1 MDLGVLTPSQR
12 TRAAAGFSLELSF
25 GNTMTPSAIIKS
37 VVKKNHVITVSQE
50 RILSVIGEGLTDANH
65 FTRSHRLIRL
75 LLRTEIDQQSI
86 EMRQRLDTIVHA
98 CERQIPIEQREA
110 ESTRLTDDIRA
121 ILIRANYVEL
131 SEKDLQT
138 AFTTQSLIRLNIQI
152 NRKLWNRSV
161 IFARGRHL
169 TSQTVSAWF
178 GLRKKTIQIEVFD
191 RLFFYVEHQP
201 KPRAR
206 QKSDT
211 ANQPP
216 SFYVR
221 LFENIPVA
229 DMEML
234 FPNCAVG
241 MRNLDKCI
249 MFGPAIFA
257 VIGIS
262 AVIRASWLALYGS
275 ARWQLGID
283 TAPPDVPGGALAAIG
298 GGLVALIIWGDTQF
312 SRYQKMRLKYLKIL
326 ADMILY
332 RMLDRDMGAAARV
345 LDEASEEESKEA
357 ILGYRF
363 LLDGPSTADALDAK
377 IESWLQTQF
386 QVEVDFEVNDALA
399 KLHRLGIASCSNG
412 VWTAKSPSALI
423 PHLLTQWNALAE

>member
-1 MDLGVLTPSQR
+1 
-12 TRAAAGFSLELSF
+12 
-25 GNTMTPSAIIKS
+25 MTPSAIIKS

-50 RILSVIGEGLTDANH
+50 RILGVISQGLADTTDFA
-65 FTRSHRLIRL
+65 RSLRLIRL

-86 EMRQRLDTIVHA
+86 DIRQRLDTIVHA
-98 CERQIPIEQREA
+98 CKLEIPIEQRDA
-110 ESTRLTDDIRA
+110 QSTRLTNDIRA
-121 ILIRANYVEL
+121 ILIRANYVQLAEEEL
-131 SEKDLQT
+131 ET
-138 AFTTQSLIRLNIQI
+138 ALTTQSLIRLNIRI

-161 IFARGRHL
+161 IFVRGKH
-169 TSQTVSAWF
+169 TSSQTIRTWF

-191 RLFFYVEHQP
+191 RLFLYVEHRP
-201 KPRAR
+201 KPSPR
-206 QKSDT
+206 QKPN
-211 ANQPP
+211 AVKEPP

-234 FPNCAVG
+234 FPNCSVG

-283 TAPPDVPGGALAAIG
+283 TAPPDIPGGALAAIG
-298 GGLVALIIWGDTQF
+298 GGMIALIIWGYTQF
-312 SRYQKMRLKYLKIL
+312 SRYQKMRLKYLNIL
-326 ADMILY
+326 SDMILY
-332 RMLDRDMGAAARV
+332 RMLDRDMGAAARI

-386 QVEVDFEVNDALA
+386 QVEIDFEVDDALA
-399 KLHRLGIASCSNG
+399 KLDRLGIASCSNG

>member
-1 MDLGVLTPSQR
+1 M
-12 TRAAAGFSLELSF
+12 
-25 GNTMTPSAIIKS
+25 
-37 VVKKNHVITVSQE
+37 
-50 RILSVIGEGLTDANH
+50 IGEGLTDASH
-65 FTRSHRLIRL
+65 FTRSLRLIRL

-86 EMRQRLDTIVHA
+86 AIRQWLDTIVHA

-110 ESTRLTDDIRA
+110 ESTRLTNDIRA
-121 ILIRANYVEL
+121 IRIRANYVQLADEDI
-131 SEKDLQT
+131 ET
-138 AFTTQSLIRLNIQI
+138 ALTTQSLIRLNIRI
-152 NRKLWNRSV
+152 IRNLWNRSV
-161 IFARGRHL
+161 IFARGKHF

-191 RLFFYVEHQP
+191 RLFIYVEHQP
-201 KPRAR
+201 KPSAR
-206 QKSDT
+206 QKPN
-211 ANQPP
+211 AAKEPP

-262 AVIRASWLALYGS
+262 AVIRASWLALYS
-275 ARWQLGID
+275 CARWQLGID
-283 TAPPDVPGGALAAIG
+283 TAPPDVPGGALAAIC
-298 GGLVALIIWGDTQF
+298 GGLVALIIWGYTQF

-332 RMLDRDMGAAARV
+332 RMLDRDTGAAARV

-377 IESWLQTQF
+377 IEIWFQAQF
-386 QVEVDFEVNDALA
+386 QVEIDFEVDDALA
-399 KLHRLGIASCSNG
+399 KLDRLGIASCSNG
-412 VWTAKSPSALI
+412 VWTAKSPSILI
-423 PHLLTQWNALAE
+423 PHLLAQWNALAE